1 METSAKLPSV
11 GALVC
16 CQCQLRNLLNSKV
29 ILQSHFMTLREE
41 MVATYERLDGAG
53 VEGPV
58 DPMFPVVVAL
68 LMVARAHVTSVRAW
82 G

>member
-1 METSAKLPSV
+1 MA
-11 GALVC
+11 
-16 CQCQLRNLLNSKV
+16 
-29 ILQSHFMTLREE
+29 LREE
-41 MVATYERLDGAG
+41 MVATYESLDGAG

-58 DPMFPVVVAL
+58 DPMLPMVVAL